1 MEKNPDGPDQ
11 ATPSQSPTYYT
22 PELSP
27 PTQPMDPTSIALPT
41 PSPPE
46 GRDTNIQQRNPTP
59 EKIDNPKKKQ
69 KTDKPKTEQ
78 KTPLTLEILTPV
90 NTPTQPK
97 LKQKTKKK
105 KIKQKRYT
113 IHTDLQTSPHTPTP
127 PTPLPTPHA
136 VSPTYSSSTTSS
148 SSSHESME
156 ALPTPSVPS
165 DTCSHG
171 TRDVELLRPMP
182 PPTPRFALT
191 GDSIG
196 LLLATRLT
204 DSVRSIAPPDRL
216 SSRTGSD
223 RPLSSF
229 SLLDDL
235 SYATVSIDVRT
246 VSSAVDIQA
255 DLDIDFF
262 EQKVLF
268 LNLLEDEVPHFHNSA
283 VTDPS
288 MASDGSSLGEAF
300 FARPHVSGSTGP
312 FSTSRHDVTGDDR
325 DTNTAV
331 YSRYRVFVIED
342 MVKANAHVTHACF
355 LWFYEPSGD
364 KASPDVEAI
373 FLQNRG
379 YLEVEDILD
388 FRYNP
393 KKSHRTELLVKWLGF
408 PEDWNSWKPVTHLYG
423 YMPGRVRHFLEDRSV
438 EGRKEIL
445 RECEDSMSS
454 QA

>member
-1 MEKNPDGPDQ
+1 
-11 ATPSQSPTYYT
+11 
-22 PELSP
+22 
-27 PTQPMDPTSIALPT
+27 MDSTSVALPT

-46 GRDTNIQQRNPTP
+46 GRDPAVKFNNQ
-59 EKIDNPKKKQ
+59 KKKQ
-69 KTDKPKTEQ
+69 KTDNQKTEQ
-78 KTPLTLEILTPV
+78 TTPLTLEIPTPV
-90 NTPTQPK
+90 HTPTQPK

-105 KIKQKRYT
+105 KIKQTKYT
-113 IHTDLQTSPHTPTP
+113 THTVLHNSPHTPTP
-127 PTPLPTPHA
+127 PTPPPTPHA
-136 VSPTYSSSTTSS
+136 VSPTYSSSTTTSPSS
-148 SSSHESME
+148 RGSME

-165 DTCSHG
+165 NTCSHG
-171 TRDVELLRPMP
+171 TRDVKLLRLTP

-204 DSVRSIAPPDRL
+204 DNARSIAPPDRL

-223 RPLSSF
+223 RPLSGF

-235 SYATVSIDVRT
+235 SYATVSIDERT
-246 VSSAVDIQA
+246 VSSAVDTQA
-255 DLDIDFF
+255 DLGIDLF

-268 LNLLEDEVPHFHNSA
+268 LNLLDTEAPHFSDAA
-283 VTDPS
+283 VTNPS
-288 MASDGSSLGEAF
+288 VASDGSSLGEAF

-312 FSTSRHDVTGDDR
+312 FSTSRHDLTGDDR
-325 DTNTAV
+325 DANTAA

-342 MVKANAHVTHACF
+342 MVQANAHVAHACF
-355 LWFYEPSGD
+355 LWFYETSGD

-388 FRYNP
+388 FRYNS
-393 KKSHRTELLVKWLGF
+393 KKSHRTELPVKWLRF
-408 PEDWNSWKPVTHLYG
+408 PEEWNSWEPVTHLYG
-423 YMPGRVRHFLEDRSV
+423 YMPSRVRYFLEDRSV
-438 EGRKEIL
+438 EGREEIL